1 MGLLILSPQMRVST
15 VLSVVFFLTSSLFL
29 STDGLS
35 SGFSL
40 GKKGKAKEAP
50 ADDEATKE
58 EETPKEEEAAEA
70 GAEDEGTDADAEE
83 KTTSEAEDSGDS
95 GDSQKDKILELIS
108 KLKEMNTFLNEMVT
122 YWDKEAGGGKDPK
135 ESESDAPDD
144 ADAADAADADAAAV
158 DGKTVEKDEE
168 AVAEDAAETETR
180 RKKRMKRRF

>member
-50 ADDEATKE
+50 ADDEATE
-58 EETPKEEEAAEA
+58 E
-70 GAEDEGTDADAEE
+70 EGTDADAEE